1 MGVISAGFLA
11 PEPTRFPSMADPPS
25 IRVAVSGAAGRIA
38 YALAFRIAGGG
49 MFGPNQP
56 VSLRLLDVPE
66 AADPMRALELELRDC
81 AQILLTDVASTS
93 DPSRAFEGADWIF
106 LLGGKPFSPERR
118 SRLELLR
125 LNAPIM
131 IEHGRAIN
139 QVAPTARIL
148 VVTSPSIANCMVA
161 KSQAPGVPQ
170 SHWFAMTQVARMRA
184 MGMIAEKAGVPVS
197 EVRRVTVWGN
207 NSESAF
213 IDLHPARIG
222 DRPALEVI
230 GDPRWVEDVL
240 GPTIAGRNDE
250 IFGLRGAMPA
260 GSIAQAILGTVR
272 SIVTPTPYERW
283 FCAGVVSD
291 GSYEV
296 PRGLVFG
303 FPLVTADG
311 HTWSI
316 VPNHYLDEI
325 GRQRIAANV
334 AEIQHETSVVNDLLG
349 TI

>member
-1 MGVISAGFLA
+1 
-11 PEPTRFPSMADPPS
+11 MADLPP

-66 AADPMRALELELRDC
+66 ALDPLRALEMELRDC
-81 AQILLTDVASTS
+81 AQLLLNDVSSTTDSI
-93 DPSRAFEGADWIF
+93 RAFEGADWIF

-118 SRLELLR
+118 NRLELLR

-139 QVAPTARIL
+139 RVAPTARVL
-148 VVTSPSIANCMVA
+148 VVTSPSNANCMVA
-161 KSQAPGVPQ
+161 KSQAPGVPA
-170 SHWFAMTQVARMRA
+170 SHWFALTQVIRMRA
-184 MGMIAEKAGVPVS
+184 MGLIAEKAGVPVS
-197 EVRRVTVWGN
+197 QVRRVTVWGN
-207 NSESAF
+207 NSESALV
-213 IDLHPARIG
+213 DLHPALIG
-222 DRPALEVI
+222 ERPALEVI
-230 GDPRWVEDVL
+230 DDRDWVDRVL
-240 GPTIAGRNDE
+240 GPTIAARNDE
-250 IFGLRGAMPA
+250 LYRLRGAMPA

-272 SIVTPTPYERW
+272 SITMPTPYERW

-303 FPLVTADG
+303 FPLITADG
-311 HTWSI
+311 ENWSI
-316 VPNHYLDEI
+316 VPNLYLDENA
-325 GRQRIAANV
+325 RQRIAANV
-334 AEIQHETSVVNDLLG
+334 AEIHHEASAVNELLG

>member
-1 MGVISAGFLA
+1 
-11 PEPTRFPSMADPPS
+11 MADLPP
-25 IRVAVSGAAGRIA
+25 IRVVVSGAAGRIA

-66 AADPMRALELELRDC
+66 ALDPLRACELELRDC
-81 AQILLTDVASTS
+81 AQLLLHDVSSTTD
-93 DPSRAFEGADWIF
+93 PFRAFEGADWIF

-118 SRLELLR
+118 NRLDLLR
-125 LNAPIM
+125 VNAPIM

-148 VVTSPSIANCMVA
+148 VVTSPSNANCMVA
-161 KSQAPGVPQ
+161 RSQAPGVPE
-170 SHWFAMTQVARMRA
+170 SHWFALTQVVRMRA

-197 EVRRVTVWGN
+197 DVRRVTVWGN

-213 IDLHPARIG
+213 IDLRPALIG
-222 DRPALEVI
+222 ERPALEAI
-230 GDPRWVEDVL
+230 GDPHWVEDVL
-240 GPTIAGRNDE
+240 GPALVGRNDE
-250 IFGLRGAMPA
+250 IFRLRGTMPA
-260 GSIAQAILGTVR
+260 GSVAQSILGTVR
-272 SIVTPTPYERW
+272 SITSPTPYERW

-311 HTWSI
+311 QTWSI
-316 VPNHYLDEI
+316 VPNHYLDETA
-325 GRQRIAANV
+325 RQRIAANV
-334 AEIQHETSVVNDLLG
+334 AEIQHETTAVSDLLG
-349 TI
+349 SI